1 MVLAVPVG
9 ALRRRVEPLAAAAA
23 EDELVE
29 VACFVQRVG
38 EKSRPLERELDV
50 EPASGDGIAVGAEL
64 GVAPEDVA
72 VGAGQELGLAVE
84 PRSVAAAAAA
94 GSDAAD
100 CCSGSTRCSACLA
113 GSTVRQ

>member
-9 ALRRRVEPLAAAAA
+9 ALRRQVEPLAAAAA

-29 VACFVQRVG
+29 VACFVQRVEG
-38 EKSRPLERELDV
+38 KSRPLGRDLGV
-50 EPASGDGIAVGAEL
+50 EPASGDGVAVGAEL

-72 VGAGQELGLAVE
+72 VGAGQELVLAVE
-84 PRSVAAAAAA
+84 PRSVAAAAA
-94 GSDAAD
+94 GNDAAD
-100 CCSGSTRCSACLA
+100 CCSGSKRCSACLA